1 MQYPL
6 ENEKEIY
13 VSEVDPAAEA
23 AHAKKCV
30 ALELC
35 MIELTSN

>member
-6 ENEKEIY
+6 GNEKDIY

-23 AHAKKCV
+23 AHAKK
-30 ALELC
+30 
-35 MIELTSN
+35 